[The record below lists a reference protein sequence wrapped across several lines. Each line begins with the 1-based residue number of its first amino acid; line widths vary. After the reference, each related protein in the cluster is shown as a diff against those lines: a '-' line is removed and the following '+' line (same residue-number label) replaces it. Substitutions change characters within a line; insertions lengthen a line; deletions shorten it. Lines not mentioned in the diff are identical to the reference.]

1 MNAVELEIFRQLFS
15 SVAEEMGATLMRSA
29 FSPNIKERRDF
40 SCAIFDAGGEMVAQA
55 AHIPVHL
62 GSTPLSVA
70 AALEAVD
77 MGRDGHAILNDPF
90 NGGTHLPDITVVSP
104 VCGPE
109 GDVRFYV
116 ANRAHHSDVG
126 GISAGSLPLSSHIDD
141 EGVRIGP
148 VRWGE
153 DVLQRICEASRT
165 PDERKGDLQAQ
176 IAANLRGRRR
186 LQEQME
192 RRGSRIWSAA
202 EDLQDSSERFMAS
215 TLAEMPDGRWTF
227 ADVLDGDGRGN
238 GPLSIECS
246 LEIQGRR
253 ATVDFSET
261 APQTEGPVN
270 APRAVTVSAVL
281 YAFRC
286 LVGDQM
292 PSNGG
297 YMRRIDVQTEGG
309 SLVDAEYPAAVAAG
323 NVETSQRITD
333 VVFGALAEC
342 VPEQV
347 PAASCGSMN
356 NVLIGGRDPRGG
368 DDRAFTYYET
378 IAGGSGAGPGFD
390 GADAVH
396 THMTNT
402 LNTPV
407 EALEHAYPF
416 RIAEYRVRRGSG
428 GSGEY
433 RGGDGVVRSYEFTGP
448 AEVTLMTERRDHAP
462 WGLQGGGDAARGRNL
477 LVREGREEP
486 LPAKCSIE
494 VDAGDRIRVETPGGG
509 GWGCSKD

>member
-1 MNAVELEIFRQLFS
+1 VNAVELEIFRQLFS

-77 MGRDGHAILNDPF
+77 MGREGHAILNDPF

-148 VRWGE
+148 VRWGD
-153 DVLQRICEASRT
+153 DVHQRICEASRT
-165 PDERKGDLQAQ
+165 PDERRGDLQAQ

-215 TLAEMPDGRWTF
+215 TLAEMPNGQWTF
-227 ADVLDGDGRGN
+227 DDVLDGDGRGN

-297 YMRRIDVQTEGG
+297 YMRRIDVQTEPG

-342 VPEQV
+342 VPGQV

-416 RIAEYRVRRGSG
+416 RVVEYRVRRGSG

-433 RGGDGVVRSYEFTGP
+433 CGGDGVVRSYEFTGP

-477 LVREGREEP
+477 LVRDGREET

-494 VDAGDRIRVETPGGG
+494 VDAGDLIRVETPGGG
-509 GWGCSKD
+509 GWGRPEG

>member
-1 MNAVELEIFRQLFS
+1 VNAVELEIFRQLFS

-40 SCAIFDAGGEMVAQA
+40 SCAIFDPGGEMVAQA

-70 AALEAVD
+70 AAIESVD
-77 MGRDGHAILNDPF
+77 MGNDGHAILNDPF
-90 NGGTHLPDITVVSP
+90 DGGTHLPDITIVSP
-104 VCGPE
+104 VHGPD
-109 GDVRFYV
+109 GAVRFYV

-141 EGVRIGP
+141 EGIRLGP
-148 VRWGE
+148 TRWSDE
-153 DVLQRICEASRT
+153 VLEQICQASRT
-165 PDERKGDLQAQ
+165 PDEREGDLQAQ

-186 LQEQME
+186 LQQQMD
-192 RRGSRIWSAA
+192 RRGSRIWGAA
-202 EDLQDSSERFMAS
+202 GALQDASERFMAR
-215 TLAEMPDGRWTF
+215 TLDEMPDGRWSF
-227 ADVLDGDGRGN
+227 EDVLDGDGWGS
-238 GPLSIECS
+238 GPLSIQCS
-246 LEIQGRR
+246 LEISGER
-253 ATVDFSET
+253 ATVDFSGTT
-261 APQTEGPVN
+261 AQTEGPVN

-286 LVGDQM
+286 LVGEEM

-297 YMRRIDVQTEGG
+297 YMRRIDIDTEPG
-309 SLVDAEYPAAVAAG
+309 SLVDAQYPAAVAAG

-333 VVFGALAEC
+333 AVFGALAQC
-342 VPEQV
+342 VPERV

-356 NVLIGGRDPRGG
+356 NVLIGGRDGRDGE
-368 DDRAFTYYET
+368 DRAFTYYET
-378 IAGGSGAGPGFD
+378 IAGGSGAGPGYH

-416 RIAEYRVRRGSG
+416 RIAEYSVRRDSG
-428 GSGEY
+428 GRGEY
-433 RGGDGVVRSYEFTGP
+433 RGGDGVVRSYAFDGP

-462 WGLQGGGDAARGRNL
+462 WGLHGGADGAPGRNI
-477 LVREGREEP
+477 LVRDGDETR

-494 VDAGDRIRVETPGGG
+494 VGPGDRIRIETPGGG
-509 GWGCSKD
+509 GWGDED